1 LIYAGGVLQFDL
13 GKETNA
19 GFQRTGS
26 LNKPPPVLLKAI
38 GSLESKHG
46 LYGSEDVLK
55 HISETY
61 RKFPAYKAKHPGLE
75 QDRLFEAAY
84 DHPNAQSPTCQRC
97 DVNQLVDRDPRESQ
111 DPAIHYGLIGSGNQV
126 IKNSRARDL
135 LGEQN
140 ILCVEMEA
148 AGVMD
153 NFPCL
158 VIRGICDYCDSH
170 KNKRWQP
177 YAALTAAAYAKELLS
192 TIPVLEVEAAPV
204 ALDILQES

>member
-1 LIYAGGVLQFDL
+1 LQLDL
-13 GKETNA
+13 GNQTTE

-26 LNKPPPVLLKAI
+26 LNKPPSVLLKAI
-38 GSLESKHG
+38 ALLESRHDLHG
-46 LYGSEDVLK
+46 SRDVPR

-61 RKFPAYKAKHPGLE
+61 RKFSTYAAKAKHPGLD
-75 QDRLFEAAY
+75 QDRLFEADY
-84 DHPNAQSPTCQRC
+84 DHFNAQSRTCQDC
-97 DVNQLVDRDPRESQ
+97 DEAQVVDRDSRENQ
-111 DPAIHYGLIGSGNQV
+111 DPVMHYGLIGSGNRV
-126 IKNSRARDL
+126 IKNSHVRDRL
-135 LGEQN
+135 VKQD

-170 KNKRWQP
+170 KNKRWQS
-177 YAALTAAAYAKELLS
+177 YAALAAAAYAKELLS

-204 ALDILQES
+204 ALDILQGS